1 MARSEL
7 VNKKRKKYHNLK
19 FRTSFKIAPEFYASF
34 NTITAKI
41 NQKYYEN
48 TMKIPTEKTMFPFT
62 VDEAESTISTT
73 VVGPYHQKPEDAEQD
88 YRIRFN
94 FYKMLCEFS

>member
-1 MARSEL
+1 
-7 VNKKRKKYHNLK
+7 
-19 FRTSFKIAPEFYASF
+19 
-34 NTITAKI
+34 
-41 NQKYYEN
+41 
-48 TMKIPTEKTMFPFT
+48 MKIPTEKAMFLST

-88 YRIRFN
+88 YRIQFN